1 MQRDTRT
8 GPPTYADVSKAA
20 QVYARAAP
28 ATGPHATEHVDAKPN
43 DAILFDLLANW
54 APGEAIRNRILVN
67 NPVAPYGFDWKRAQ
81 GQIYPPLTL
90 KQPTDSG
97 KSVFGNQSTALGK
110 KIAKA
115 IVTKKIT

>member
-1 MQRDTRT
+1 M
-8 GPPTYADVSKAA
+8 
-20 QVYARAAP
+20 
-28 ATGPHATEHVDAKPN
+28 DAKPN

-97 KSVFGNQSTALGK
+97 NSVFGNQSTALGK